1 MVDLYITPVAGKNM
15 ARARA
20 QLKRDE
26 TVHALQ
32 AMLAGLA
39 EFDPQHTP
47 AKARYEV
54 EALITECVLE
64 LNRQPMVRSLFET
77 LAKSTHAAI
86 HYAPGQEKQLQGIL
100 SIVHK
105 ALSRDAANVQ
115 RSEKEE
121 REHRKAALQQKGL
134 DALKAGDLP
143 LGKAT
148 LRILAEDFGRE
159 PGLLVQIAEWLLE
172 YKIYF
177 EAVELLERAIENF
190 PKEAKAYG
198 LAAQSYRTMRE
209 LAKAETVYLKA
220 IQRFGKHPK
229 TLLNLA
235 KLYVE
240 WNKKE
245 KAFIT
250 ANDAWKKDNTLTEA
264 KEIIDRFA

>member
-1 MVDLYITPVAGKNM
+1 MVDLFVTPPAGKNM

-26 TVHALQ
+26 TVSALES
-32 AMLAGLA
+32 MLTGLDV
-39 EFDPQHTP
+39 FDPQQTP
-47 AKARYEV
+47 VKARYEV

-64 LNRQPMVRSLFET
+64 LNRQPIVRSLFET
-77 LAKSTHAAI
+77 LTKSKCASI
-86 HYAPGQEKQLQGIL
+86 PYAPGQEKKLRGVLGIL
-100 SIVHK
+100 HK
-105 ALSRDAANVQ
+105 ALSQSATNAQ
-115 RSEKEE
+115 QCEKET
-121 REHRKAALQQKGL
+121 REQRKASLQQKGQE
-134 DALKAGDLP
+134 ALKSGDLP

-148 LRILAEDFGRE
+148 MRILAEEFGQE
-159 PGLLVQIAEWLLE
+159 PGLLIQIAEWLLE

-177 EAVELLERAIENF
+177 EAVELLEQAIKNF
-190 PKEAKAYG
+190 PKESKAYG

-209 LAKAETVYLKA
+209 LEKAETVYLKA
-220 IQRFGKHPK
+220 IQQFGKHPR

-235 KLYVE
+235 KLYIE